1 MTMDESRKNPFEFTI
16 PDMSDEVQLD
26 VSDAADF
33 CVREEILICG
43 PRLILPAVCW
53 KTGVTEDLVPLQF
66 QIPRASFRLQSGSV
80 SVSTFV
86 SRQQKQYE
94 ERRLL
99 RLSLAGILG
108 TLMWVMPLMWNWS
121 GLSTAGILWGAIL
134 MLTGGIVAVPASL
147 RMVAGAPVVQG
158 YRAPGLHFVRGVP
171 PVLLAQLRLLQA
183 QRRQRA
189 ARSV

>member
-121 GLSTAGILWGAIL
+121 GLSTAGILWRAIL